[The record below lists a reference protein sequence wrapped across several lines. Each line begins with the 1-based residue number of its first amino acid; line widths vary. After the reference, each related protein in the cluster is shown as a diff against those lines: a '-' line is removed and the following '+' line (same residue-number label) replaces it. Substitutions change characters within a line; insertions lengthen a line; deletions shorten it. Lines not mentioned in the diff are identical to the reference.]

1 MLLYNYLTV
10 PSGGP
15 AAVNVDELGGAE
27 RESSTQSLAS
37 IHSVYIL
44 GNVPDEDMSV
54 Y

>member
-27 RESSTQSLAS
+27 RVSEFGFNPQCL
-37 IHSVYIL
+37 HSWQC
-44 GNVPDEDMSV
+44 SR
-54 Y
+54 